1 MNEFDIDFSGEIGTN
16 VSKLKDNDDTDIDY
30 DNIIDNLKMS
40 ETNNCSNGMCG
51 IKPNMNNF
59 VRKLEKDLDNYPNNN
74 SNPSASNYTKS
85 MEPQN
90 KLKNILPSEI
100 ANVVEPPKE
109 KAKETNYSDYLN
121 KIKKIVSTDIFIYT
135 LLFILLNNNII
146 VKFIQKIPKIDKL
159 DKFHINLIIRTI
171 LFVGIIYIIK
181 NNKILNI

>member
-1 MNEFDIDFSGEIGTN
+1 MDEFDIDLNGDLMGTN
-16 VSKLKDNDDTDIDY
+16 ISKLKDNADTDIDY

-51 IKPNMNNF
+51 RPSMNNF
-59 VRKLEKDLDNYPNNN
+59 VKKLERDLDNYPGND
-74 SNPSASNYTKS
+74 NPLPSNYTKK

-90 KLKNILPSEI
+90 KLQSILPSEI

-109 KAKETNYSDYLN
+109 SIKENNYSDYLN
-121 KIKKIVSTDIFIYT
+121 KIKKIVSNNLFIYS

-146 VKFIQKIPKIDKL
+146 VNLIDKMPKINNL
-159 DKFHINLIIRTI
+159 QRFHINLIIRTL
-171 LFVGIIYIIK
+171 LFVGIIYVLK